1 MRLFARFCVCLFVCL
16 FVYRFVCLFIGL
28 FVCICNF
35 VHVSC
40 VLWMM
45 SRFVFRV
52 DIMIANY

>member
-16 FVYRFVCLFIGL
+16 FIGF

-35 VHVSC
+35 VYVSC
-40 VLWMM
+40 VLWMKLG
-45 SRFVFRV
+45 FVFRV